1 MESLVYDEV
10 TKVWMTQSALDAL
23 KKQREK
29 EAEQAKEDN

>member
-29 EAEQAKEDN
+29 EAQAKEDN